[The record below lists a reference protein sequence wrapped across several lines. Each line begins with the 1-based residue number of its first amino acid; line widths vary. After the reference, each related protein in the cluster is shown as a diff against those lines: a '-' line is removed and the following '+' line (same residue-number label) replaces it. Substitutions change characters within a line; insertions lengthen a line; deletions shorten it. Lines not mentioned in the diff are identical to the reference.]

1 MIYFGNSWDTH
12 LSLIEF
18 SYNNSFQTDIKAAP
32 SKALYGRK
40 CQSLICWVEVGDIQ
54 LAKKHA
60 NDTPRTKIEILH
72 ETTMKI
78 VQIKDRLRDA
88 RDRQESYADV
98 RCKPLEF
105 QVWDNFM
112 LKVSP
117 WKRII
122 QLGKW
127 GNLNL
132 QYIGPFEILARSL
145 KVCL

>member
-1 MIYFGNSWDTH
+1 MIYFGNYWDTH

-40 CQSLICWVEVGDIQ
+40 CQSLICWVEVGDTQ
-54 LAKKHA
+54 LAKNHA

-98 RCKPLEF
+98 RCTPLEF

-112 LKVSP
+112 LKFSP
-117 WKRII
+117 
-122 QLGKW
+122 
-127 GNLNL
+127 
-132 QYIGPFEILARSL
+132 
-145 KVCL
+145 